1 MSAGCVCS
9 AVLVSDLQCTPGGS
23 ELVPV
28 SQPRYVLPDSAYGT
42 VLWDVGY
49 YTIDYPG
56 DTEVSDSEEMKRLKR
71 RKLDSES
78 ES

>member
-1 MSAGCVCS
+1 
-9 AVLVSDLQCTPGGS
+9 
-23 ELVPV
+23 
-28 SQPRYVLPDSAYGT
+28 